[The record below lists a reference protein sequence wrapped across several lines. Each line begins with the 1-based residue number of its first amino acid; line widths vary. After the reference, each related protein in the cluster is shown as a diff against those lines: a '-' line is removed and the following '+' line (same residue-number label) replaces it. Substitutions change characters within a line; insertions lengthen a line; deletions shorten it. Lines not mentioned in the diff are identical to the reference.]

1 MALLSTK
8 GIYGLRALYELSSK
22 DLKTPTKLREIADL
36 SDISLNYLEQIFTI
50 LKKEG
55 FVKSIRG
62 AEGGYM
68 LAKPPSQ
75 ISILSVIEALEG
87 ELQISNK
94 SHLND
99 SLNLFYLECQKV
111 LEDFF
116 DIPLSNIKEYHL
128 KLLGQLNYT
137 I

>member
-55 FVKSIRG
+55 FVKSIRV
-62 AEGGYM
+62 AEGGYI

-75 ISILSVIEALEG
+75 ITILSVLEALEG
-87 ELQISNK
+87 ELQIANK

-99 SLNLFYLECQKV
+99 
-111 LEDFF
+111 
-116 DIPLSNIKEYHL
+116 P
-128 KLLGQLNYT
+128 
-137 I
+137 

>member
-36 SDISLNYLEQIFTI
+36 SNISLNYLEQIFTI

-68 LAKPPSQ
+68 LAKPASQ

-87 ELQISNK
+87 ELQIANK

-99 SLNLFYLECQKV
+99 PLKLFYLECQKV